1 MLSPIVTF
9 HPRPWIGGSPLP
21 KTNNTISE
29 MIKLNQA
36 RQKEKLNSKEGR
48 QNILNT
54 TGQSIAKKY

>member
-1 MLSPIVTF
+1 
-9 HPRPWIGGSPLP
+9 
-21 KTNNTISE
+21 
-29 MIKLNQA
+29 MIELAKLNQA